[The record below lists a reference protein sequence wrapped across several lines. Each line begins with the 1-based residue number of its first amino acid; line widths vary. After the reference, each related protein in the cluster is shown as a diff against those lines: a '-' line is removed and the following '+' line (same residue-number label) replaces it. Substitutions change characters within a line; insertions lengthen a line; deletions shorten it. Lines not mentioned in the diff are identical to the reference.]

1 MQENNKKNESLKN
14 NLFSQK
20 NYIDFIYSTNYRPK
34 SDYPLKLANHLLK
47 RFYIKKGSLVDLGC
61 GRGDMLK
68 AFSQIGLDVQG
79 VDLSPSSLELNKPIP
94 VKLSDLSKD
103 ELPYKSESFDY
114 VFSKS
119 VIEHI
124 EEPSLLIKE
133 SFRILRPKGKCIFLT
148 PSWLHN
154 SWGPFYLDHT
164 HVTPFTQFSLKN
176 ILKMSGYEN
185 VKVLNFRQLPFVW
198 RFPILKIFPKIIAKM
213 PLRYSPMYDVKLP
226 NSLNKL
232 IRFSNEVMLLAY
244 GEKL

>member
-1 MQENNKKNESLKN
+1 MGLKISLLFELIAKPAFSFIRFLARKAGYKINISKFVKNKNKQTALLNLNIGAGSYEIENFLSLDIYTKHYYKNKKEFLKKRIEYN
-14 NLFSQK
+14 IRKDMIPFKDSVVDNI
-20 NYIDFIYSTNYRPK
+20 YIS
-34 SDYPLKLANHLLK
+34 H
-47 RFYIKKGSLVDLGC
+47 
-61 GRGDMLK
+61 
-68 AFSQIGLDVQG
+68 
-79 VDLSPSSLELNKPIP
+79 
-94 VKLSDLSKD
+94 
-103 ELPYKSESFDY
+103 
-114 VFSKS
+114 

-185 VKVLNFRQLPFVW
+185 VKVLHFRQLPFVW
-198 RFPILKIFPKIIAKM
+198 RLPILKIFPKIISKL